1 MKRFRARLAL
11 LGVLAGAALA
21 VALPAQASAIVTYY
35 NCVLKPH
42 NLWCDGKANGS
53 YDGLGSWDFSEGWN
67 PGSGS
72 FGVCQRVWRPAT
84 GNLLG
89 GSCSTNWTGL
99 YFGNVQCNC
108 YEANVKQTSGSPK
121 SVSGFADSDW

>member
-1 MKRFRARLAL
+1 MLAL
-11 LGVLAGAALA
+11 VGVLVAAFVA
-21 VALPAQASAIVTYY
+21 VALPSQANAFISYY
-35 NCVLKPH
+35 NCVNKPH

-53 YDGLGSWDFSEGWN
+53 YDGLNSWDYNEGWN

-84 GNLLG
+84 GNTLG
-89 GSCSTNWTGL
+89 ASCGTNWTAS

-108 YEANVKQTSGSPK
+108 YEANVKQTSGTAK
-121 SVSGFADSDW
+121 SVNGYADSDF